1 MGRLLRRDAD
11 VNEADYLGQSPLI
24 LATKTRQT
32 PISLVLFD
40 HGGLNIHLKD
50 VSGNTA
56 LHYAMENADCISM
69 THLLARTADVNT
81 VGIYSRT
88 PLIVAC
94 KFGYKGVVKML
105 LRDPRLRI
113 DRVDHLGSTALWHA
127 CEEGHPSIVRALMGR
142 NANVNRPDTMKK
154 TPLIAASERG
164 HLMCV
169 QALLACRP
177 LLVESRDKSGFNALY
192 YAFRNNF
199 TDIAKDLV
207 LKGGACLLYKTPLE
221 HKTLLMLASQHGNL
235 ELVQLCL
242 THAGDLPS
250 VNALDLGHRS
260 ALYYACAYP
269 QVAELLL
276 NHFAV
281 SAYMDIS
288 GKTPVMRAAEVGC
301 ADVVE
306 MLVKC
311 EVDLDMID
319 YEGMTALAYACM
331 FGKTDAARVLLR
343 SGASALISDM
353 YDKTPLML
361 SCDGRPIPHRRV
373 GQGQGVGP
381 PLGWQPEAAPCPE
394 TP

>member
-1 MGRLLRRDAD
+1 
-11 VNEADYLGQSPLI
+11 
-24 LATKTRQT
+24 
-32 PISLVLFD
+32 
-40 HGGLNIHLKD
+40 
-50 VSGNTA
+50 
-56 LHYAMENADCISM
+56 
-69 THLLARTADVNT
+69 
-81 VGIYSRT
+81 
-88 PLIVAC
+88 
-94 KFGYKGVVKML
+94 
-105 LRDPRLRI
+105 
-113 DRVDHLGSTALWHA
+113 
-127 CEEGHPSIVRALMGR
+127 
-142 NANVNRPDTMKK
+142 
-154 TPLIAASERG
+154 
-164 HLMCV
+164 MCV

-353 YDKTPLML
+353 DDKTPLML
-361 SCDGRPIPHRRV
+361 SCDGRPIQHRRV

-381 PLGWQPEAAPCPE
+381 PLGWQQEAAPCPE